1 MSQETRCHLKKSSGE
16 TDGLGINAYAPF
28 IDLSQLA
35 SHRRVNRGQ
44 PLVSEVRLEPTL
56 LGAREEL
63 SLRAHR
69 STRTDLDI
77 GQRYRH

>member
-16 TDGLGINAYAPF
+16 TDGLSINAYAPF

-56 LGAREEL
+56 LGAGGEL

-69 STRTDLDI
+69 SNRTDLDI